1 MNILKECYLL
11 SEKNV
16 KSEVAKDLIHSRLV
30 SSEKIKSKN
39 PIDEKPFSNEEIFNN
54 VLLALSDEAIDST
67 SNDVFP
73 KLAEVNA
80 MMESAEKNY
89 ILALLA
95 LRSGMNDKGRIAA
108 IDYLIKAHDDS
119 PNDPRIRTLMLILQ
133 SL

>member
-1 MNILKECYLL
+1 MNVLEECYSL

-16 KSEVAKDLIHSRLV
+16 KNEVAKDLIHSRLV
-30 SSEKIKSKN
+30 RSEVIKLNN
-39 PIDEKPFSNEEIFNN
+39 PIAEKPFSNEEIFNH
-54 VLLALSDEAIDST
+54 VLLALSDETIDSKA
-67 SNDVFP
+67 NNVF
-73 KLAEVNA
+73 LRQAEVNA
-80 MMESAEKNY
+80 MMASAEKNY

-95 LRSGMNDKGRIAA
+95 LRSGMNDEGRIAA